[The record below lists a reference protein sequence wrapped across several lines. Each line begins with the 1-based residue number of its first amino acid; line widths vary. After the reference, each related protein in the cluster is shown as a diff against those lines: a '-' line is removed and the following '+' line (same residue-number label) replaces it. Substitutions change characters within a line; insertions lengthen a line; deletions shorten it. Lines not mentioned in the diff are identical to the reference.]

1 MILFYHIWLKTVSL
15 ASSRNME
22 RRGGKREG
30 AGRKK
35 LLALAKI
42 TREINKINI
51 GEQIS
56 VVYISKIAFSRPG
69 EMFVRS
75 EP

>member
-1 MILFYHIWLKTVSL
+1 MKAL
-15 ASSRNME
+15 
-22 RRGGKREG
+22 GG
-30 AGRKK
+30 KK

-42 TREINKINI
+42 TRAINKINI

-56 VVYISKIAFSRPG
+56 DVYISKIAFSQPG
-69 EMFVRS
+69 EMFERR